1 MSFFNKS
8 ELQSSVILEG
18 VTLSAISSGNT
29 MMTFFDFEPG
39 AVIPAHKHSN
49 EQITYVIEG
58 SIEFTLENHTR
69 TLNAGD
75 GVVIRPDQEHSARVL
90 FEPAKAVDAWH
101 PLREDY
107 LSTLKEQ
114 SEHS

>member
-1 MSFFNKS
+1 MSFFNKEKLKS
-8 ELQSSVILEG
+8 NTVLDGI
-18 VTLSAISSGNT
+18 TLSAVSTENT

-39 AVIPAHKHSN
+39 AVIPVHKHPN

-58 SIEFTLENHTR
+58 SIEFTLENETR

-75 GVVIRPDQEHSARVL
+75 GVVIGPDQEHSARVL
-90 FEPAKAVDAWH
+90 SLPAKAVDAWY

-107 LSTLKEQ
+107 LCMLKEQ
-114 SEHS
+114 TD